1 MAQAPD
7 EVHQA
12 VESLASV
19 PLFRGFDGKELNSIV
34 TSSKTAT
41 FQTGESIVKEGD
53 AGLGFYLILEGRA
66 LVKRR
71 GKTIAKIGKGGF
83 FGEMSLLD
91 NQPRSAGVIAEE
103 PTKCLVVLRW
113 NFWSMVDRNSK
124 VARELLQEMARR
136 LRATDRALTE

>member
-1 MAQAPD
+1 M
-7 EVHQA
+7 
-12 VESLASV
+12 
-19 PLFRGFDGKELNSIV
+19 
-34 TSSKTAT
+34 
-41 FQTGESIVKEGD
+41 KEGD